1 MSAKGSV
8 SAHQDV
14 RQEEYCEVKEE
25 SSLAY
30 SGMSVGFTF
39 LGQIQAKFVVLV
51 GQLPMLAYQIMI
63 HVPALIVHALQK
75 C

>member
-1 MSAKGSV
+1 MC
-8 SAHQDV
+8 

-25 SSLAY
+25 SNLAY
-30 SGMSVGFTF
+30 SGMSAGFTF

>member
-1 MSAKGSV
+1 MY
-8 SAHQDV
+8 Q
-14 RQEEYCEVKEE
+14 QEEYCEVKEE
-25 SSLAY
+25 TNLAY
-30 SGMSVGFTF
+30 SGMSAGFTF
-39 LGQIQAKFVVLV
+39 LSQIQAKFAVLI

>member
-1 MSAKGSV
+1 MC
-8 SAHQDV
+8 

-25 SSLAY
+25 NNLAY

-39 LGQIQAKFVVLV
+39 LGQLQTKFAVLV
-51 GQLPMLAYQIMI
+51 GQFPVFAYQVMI

-75 C
+75 

>member
-1 MSAKGSV
+1 MCR
-8 SAHQDV
+8 HIEMC

-25 SSLAY
+25 NNPAY

-39 LGQIQAKFVVLV
+39 LGQIQAKFAVLI
-51 GQLPMLAYQIMI
+51 GQLPMLAYQVII
-63 HVPALIVHALQK
+63 HVPMFIVHALQK